1 MSTAHAKSLL
11 NARWLLNE
19 ATGLLFIENEYMINR
34 DLKPYVPTVDEIVA
48 GRRIDLLAPE
58 VKPFEPA
65 DPAPAQAIQTASVSE
80 NQAND
85 RAATIR
91 AAVASIPAEQYG
103 KAGFGFPAMPK
114 VEAVE
119 AATGLADVTREEIKA
134 ALPAAA
140 E

>member
-1 MSTAHAKSLL
+1 MSTAESLK
-11 NARWLLNE
+11 NERWLLNE

-34 DLKPYVPTVDEIVA
+34 DLKPYAPTVAEIIA
-48 GRRIDLLAPE
+48 GRRIDPLAPE
-58 VKPFEPA
+58 IKPFEPE
-65 DPAPAQAIQTASVSE
+65 PEKSPEPS
-80 NQAND
+80 D
-85 RAATIR
+85 RAVTIK

-119 AATGLADVTREEIKA
+119 AATGLTDVTREEIKA
-134 ALPAAA
+134 ALPAAT